1 MLQPWFNDLRKDYR
15 LVLLVA
21 VDLPFMLD
29 FLAEILGHRCV
40 QIPNAPLGVDFG
52 ANSIPLAH
60 ANPNPNPN
68 SAID

>member
-29 FLAEILGHRCV
+29 FLADILGHRCV
-40 QIPNAPLGVDFG
+40 QIPICAAQRGFRR
-52 ANSIPLAH
+52 NSIPLAH

-68 SAID
+68 QRNR